1 MNYEHLETSFTAVTG
16 DKPIL
21 DKLKEDKPKKSKTVF
36 IIQKRT
42 IKFKMT
48 TLKSARF
55 LHKVKE
61 KLLTKYINSTT
72 ELLMDGRKISLQQL
86 EEKSILLHSARRS
99 CEDAEAVLGELLI
112 EEELEEELEI
122 VLESF
127 TDLIMKVEQLEINL
141 IQAVKK
147 QQAKVEEDYG
157 SPDKPK
163 VEDENKS
170 HDKQKDV

>member
-1 MNYEHLETSFTAVTG
+1 MTG

-21 DKLKEDKPKKSKTVF
+21 DKLKEDKPNKPKTVLTIQERTTKF
-36 IIQKRT
+36 I
-42 IKFKMT
+42 MT
-48 TLKSARF
+48 TIKSARF

-61 KLLTKYINSTT
+61 KLLAKYINSTT
-72 ELLMDGRKISLQQL
+72 ELLVMDGREISLQQL

-112 EEELEEELEI
+112 EEGLEEELEI

-157 SPDKPK
+157 SPDTVSYTHLTLPTKRI
-163 VEDENKS
+163 V
-170 HDKQKDV
+170 